1 MTVMVKS
8 YRKKISIKF
17 GNYLATET
25 TSAYM
30 KKDIQ
35 IPAVTGVEMAMV
47 YEYND
52 IYKTDDWNVYLINN
66 KSVSLEM
73 LVIVSQGFSDTK
85 TTSLL
90 RKKLAVL
97 PANSFAKIEFIQPEL
112 FKLNNRFQV
121 TFFEGNTLY
130 EKTFLFQ
137 ENTVQESALGIID
150 TIKKRGVL
158 AE

>member
-1 MTVMVKS
+1 
-8 YRKKISIKF
+8 
-17 GNYLATET
+17 
-25 TSAYM
+25 M

-35 IPAVTGVEMAMV
+35 IPEVTGVEMAVV
-47 YEYND
+47 YEYNN

-66 KSVSLEM
+66 KSVDLEM

-90 RKKLAVL
+90 RKKLEKL
-97 PANSFAKIEFIQPEL
+97 PANSFAKIELIQPEL

-130 EKTFLFQ
+130 EKTFIFK
-137 ENTVQESALGIID
+137 ENTIKEGVLRMID
-150 TIKKRGVL
+150 EIKKRGVL
-158 AE
+158 AN

>member
-1 MTVMVKS
+1 
-8 YRKKISIKF
+8 
-17 GNYLATET
+17 L
-25 TSAYM
+25 

-35 IPAVTGVEMAMV
+35 IPEVTGVEMAMV

-52 IYKTDDWNVYLINN
+52 IYKTDDWNVYLMNN
-66 KSVSLEM
+66 KSVPLEM
-73 LVIVSQGFSDTK
+73 LVIVSQGFSETK

-90 RKKLAVL
+90 RKQLAIL
-97 PANSFAKIEFIQPEL
+97 PENSFAKIEYIQPEL

-130 EKTFLFQ
+130 EKTFLFE
-137 ENTVQESALGIID
+137 ENTVKESALQVINE
-150 TIKKRGVL
+150 IKKRGVL

>member
-1 MTVMVKS
+1 
-8 YRKKISIKF
+8 
-17 GNYLATET
+17 
-25 TSAYM
+25 M

-35 IPAVTGVEMAMV
+35 IPEVTGVEVAVV

-52 IYKTDDWNVYLINN
+52 LYKTDDWNVYLINN
-66 KSVSLEM
+66 KNVDLEM
-73 LVIVSQGFSDTK
+73 IVIVSQGFSETK

-130 EKTFLFQ
+130 EKTFIFK
-137 ENTVQESALGIID
+137 ENTIKEDALRAISE
-150 TIKKRGVL
+150 IKKRGVL
-158 AE
+158 AN

>member
-1 MTVMVKS
+1 
-8 YRKKISIKF
+8 
-17 GNYLATET
+17 
-25 TSAYM
+25 M

-35 IPAVTGVEMAMV
+35 IPEVTDVEMAVV

-52 IYKTDDWNVYLINN
+52 LYKTDDWNVYIINN
-66 KSVSLEM
+66 KKVDLEM
-73 LVIVSQGFSDTK
+73 MVIVSQGFSETK

-90 RKKLAVL
+90 RKKLDKL

-121 TFFEGNTLY
+121 SFFEGNTLH
-130 EKTFLFQ
+130 EKTFFFK
-137 ENTVQESALGIID
+137 ENTVKEGALRMID
-150 TIKKRGVL
+150 EIKKRGIL

>member
-1 MTVMVKS
+1 
-8 YRKKISIKF
+8 
-17 GNYLATET
+17 
-25 TSAYM
+25 M

-35 IPAVTGVEMAMV
+35 IPEVTGVEMAVV

-52 IYKTDDWNVYLINN
+52 LYKTDDWNVYLINN
-66 KSVSLEM
+66 KNVPLEM
-73 LVIVSQGFSDTK
+73 IVIVSQGFSETK

-121 TFFEGNTLY
+121 TFFEGNILY
-130 EKTFLFQ
+130 EKTFLFK
-137 ENTVQESALGIID
+137 ENTIKEGALRTISE
-150 TIKKRGVL
+150 IKKRGVL
-158 AE
+158 AD

>member
-1 MTVMVKS
+1 
-8 YRKKISIKF
+8 
-17 GNYLATET
+17 
-25 TSAYM
+25 M

-35 IPAVTGVEMAMV
+35 IPAVTNVEMAMV

-52 IYKTDDWNVYLINN
+52 INKTDDWNVYLINN
-66 KSVSLEM
+66 KKVPLEM
-73 LVIVSQGFSDTK
+73 LVIVSQGFSEKK

-97 PANSFAKIEFIQPEL
+97 PANSFAKIEYIQPEL

-121 TFFEGNTLY
+121 TFFEGNTLF
-130 EKTFLFQ
+130 EKTFLFK
-137 ENTVQESALGIID
+137 ENTVREDALETISE
-150 TIKKRGVL
+150 IKKQGIL

>member
-1 MTVMVKS
+1 
-8 YRKKISIKF
+8 
-17 GNYLATET
+17 L
-25 TSAYM
+25 

-35 IPAVTGVEMAMV
+35 IPEVTGVEMAIV

-66 KSVSLEM
+66 KSVPLEM
-73 LVIVSQGFSDTK
+73 LVIVSQGFSETK

-97 PANSFAKIEFIQPEL
+97 PANSFAKIEYIQPEL
-112 FKLNNRFQV
+112 FKLHNRFQV

-130 EKTFLFQ
+130 EKTFLFK
-137 ENTVQESALGIID
+137 ENTVKESTLRVID
-150 TIKKRGVL
+150 EIKKRGVL

>member
-1 MTVMVKS
+1 
-8 YRKKISIKF
+8 
-17 GNYLATET
+17 
-25 TSAYM
+25 M

-35 IPAVTGVEMAMV
+35 IPTVTNVEMAMV

-52 IYKTDDWNVYLINN
+52 VYKTDDWNVYLMNN
-66 KSVSLEM
+66 KSVPLEM
-73 LVIVSQGFSDTK
+73 LVIVSQGFSETK

-90 RKKLAVL
+90 RKQLAIL
-97 PANSFAKIEFIQPEL
+97 PANSFAKIEYIQPEL

-130 EKTFLFQ
+130 EKTFLFE
-137 ENTVQESALGIID
+137 ENTVKESALQVINE
-150 TIKKRGVL
+150 IKKRGVL

>member
-1 MTVMVKS
+1 V
-8 YRKKISIKF
+8 
-17 GNYLATET
+17 
-25 TSAYM
+25 

-35 IPAVTGVEMAMV
+35 IPEVTNVEMAVV

-52 IYKTDDWNVYLINN
+52 LYKTNDWNVYIINN
-66 KSVSLEM
+66 KNVDLEM
-73 LVIVSQGFSDTK
+73 MVIVSQGFSEKK

-90 RKKLAVL
+90 RKKVEKL

-130 EKTFLFQ
+130 EKTFIFK
-137 ENTVQESALGIID
+137 ENTIKEGALRMISE
-150 TIKKRGVL
+150 IKKRGIL
-158 AE
+158 AS

>member
-1 MTVMVKS
+1 
-8 YRKKISIKF
+8 
-17 GNYLATET
+17 
-25 TSAYM
+25 M

-35 IPAVTGVEMAMV
+35 IPAVTNVEMAMV

-66 KSVSLEM
+66 KKVPLEM
-73 LVIVSQGFSDTK
+73 LVIVSQGFSEKK

-97 PANSFAKIEFIQPEL
+97 PANSFAKIEYIQPEL

-121 TFFEGNTLY
+121 TFFEGNTLF
-130 EKTFLFQ
+130 EKTFLFK
-137 ENTVQESALGIID
+137 ENTVREDALKTISE
-150 TIKKRGVL
+150 IKKQGIL

>member
-1 MTVMVKS
+1 
-8 YRKKISIKF
+8 
-17 GNYLATET
+17 
-25 TSAYM
+25 M

-35 IPAVTGVEMAMV
+35 IPEVTGVEMAVV

-66 KSVSLEM
+66 KNVPLEM
-73 LVIVSQGFSDTK
+73 IVIVSQGFSETK

-121 TFFEGNTLY
+121 TFFEGNILY
-130 EKTFLFQ
+130 EKTFLFK
-137 ENTVQESALGIID
+137 ENTIKEGTLRTISE
-150 TIKKRGVL
+150 IKKRGVL
-158 AE
+158 AD

>member
-1 MTVMVKS
+1 
-8 YRKKISIKF
+8 
-17 GNYLATET
+17 
-25 TSAYM
+25 M

-35 IPAVTGVEMAMV
+35 IPEVTNVEMAVV

-66 KSVSLEM
+66 KNIDLEM
-73 LVIVSQGFSDTK
+73 VVIVSQGFSDTK

-90 RKKLAVL
+90 RKKLERL
-97 PANSFAKIEFIQPEL
+97 PANSFAKIEFMQPEL

-121 TFFEGNTLY
+121 SFFEGNKVF
-130 EKTFLFQ
+130 EKTFLFK
-137 ENTVQESALGIID
+137 ENTVSERALNTISE
-150 TIKKRGVL
+150 IKKRGIL

>member
-1 MTVMVKS
+1 V
-8 YRKKISIKF
+8 
-17 GNYLATET
+17 
-25 TSAYM
+25 

-47 YEYND
+47 YEYNA

-66 KSVSLEM
+66 KNVPIEM
-73 LVIVSQGFSDTK
+73 LVIVSQGFSETK

-90 RKKLAVL
+90 RKQLAIL
-97 PANSFAKIEFIQPEL
+97 PANSFAKIEYIQPEL

-130 EKTFLFQ
+130 EKTFLFK
-137 ENTVQESALGIID
+137 ENTVKESALQVINE
-150 TIKKRGVL
+150 IKKRGVL

>member
-1 MTVMVKS
+1 
-8 YRKKISIKF
+8 
-17 GNYLATET
+17 L
-25 TSAYM
+25 

-35 IPAVTGVEMAMV
+35 IPEVTGVEMAMV

-66 KSVSLEM
+66 KSVPLEM
-73 LVIVSQGFSDTK
+73 LVIVSQGFSETK

-97 PANSFAKIEFIQPEL
+97 PANSFAKIEYIQPEL
-112 FKLNNRFQV
+112 FKLHNRFQV
-121 TFFEGNTLY
+121 TFFEGNILY

-137 ENTVQESALGIID
+137 KNTVKESALD
-150 TIKKRGVL
+150 TIDEIKKQGVL
-158 AE
+158 GK

>member
-1 MTVMVKS
+1 
-8 YRKKISIKF
+8 
-17 GNYLATET
+17 
-25 TSAYM
+25 M

-35 IPAVTGVEMAMV
+35 IPEVTGVEMAMV

-66 KSVSLEM
+66 KSVPLEM
-73 LVIVSQGFSDTK
+73 LVIVSQGFSETK

-90 RKKLAVL
+90 RKQLAIL
-97 PANSFAKIEFIQPEL
+97 PANSFAKIEYIQPEL

-130 EKTFLFQ
+130 EKTFLFE
-137 ENTVQESALGIID
+137 ENTVKESALQVINE
-150 TIKKRGVL
+150 IKERGVL